1 MTHKRLKN
9 TIDLLLFYREHVYGF
24 WESDLWKLL
33 KKKKTFH
40 NNIPIYTGH
49 RNFEVLWSFI
59 LYIL

>member
-1 MTHKRLKN
+1 MDFEKVIYEN
-9 TIDLLLFYREHVYGF
+9 V
-24 WESDLWKLL
+24 L

-40 NNIPIYTGH
+40 NNISIYTGH